1 MSRDLVLDVLESALA
16 LAQTTVDA
24 APAPDDD
31 PDLVEDLRGLVAAL
45 HFLVRRYRDAITPV
59 NSDAPS

>member
-1 MSRDLVLDVLESALA
+1 MNRDLVLDVLESVLA

-31 PDLVEDLRGLVAAL
+31 PDLVDDLRGLVGAL
-45 HFLVRRYRDAITPV
+45 HFLVRRYRDAIASV
-59 NSDAPS
+59 YSDASS

>member
-1 MSRDLVLDVLESALA
+1 MTRDLVLDVLESVLA

-24 APAPDDD
+24 APAPGDD

-45 HFLVRRYRDAITPV
+45 RFLVRRYRDAITPV
-59 NSDAPS
+59 SSDAPS